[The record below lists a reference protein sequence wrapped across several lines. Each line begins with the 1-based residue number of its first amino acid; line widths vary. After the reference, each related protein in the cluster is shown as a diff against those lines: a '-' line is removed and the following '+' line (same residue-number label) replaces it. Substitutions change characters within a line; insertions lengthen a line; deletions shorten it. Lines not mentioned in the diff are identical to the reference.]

1 MACELPGSAHA
12 ERRHTFR
19 TEAANRVVPITA
31 VDVIVAGGEPVGG
44 SEKCP
49 SSSVHRR
56 GHGPSLSL
64 SKLCARRLDYCSR
77 LSPTQPCCRLILATT
92 ATGTVLWCCDK
103 AGGSR
108 VACSHLGDRHLR
120 ELYRSAKRCIAPGHD
135 TSQHEKLA
143 ARCAR
148 LEAARGFVEI
158 VS

>member
-1 MACELPGSAHA
+1 MACELPGSAHD

-108 VACSHLGDRHLR
+108 VACSHLGDRRLR
-120 ELYRSAKRCIAPGHD
+120 EHYRLANGASHRD
-135 TSQHEKLA
+135 TTPRSTKSWRRVVRAL
-143 ARCAR
+143 RR
-148 LEAARGFVEI
+148 LVASSRL
-158 VS
+158 

>member
-1 MACELPGSAHA
+1 
-12 ERRHTFR
+12 
-19 TEAANRVVPITA
+19 VPITA

-64 SKLCARRLDYCSR
+64 SKLCARRLDYCWR

-92 ATGTVLWCCDK
+92 ASSAVLWCCDK

-108 VACSHLGDRHLR
+108 VACSHLGDRHVR
-120 ELYRSAKRCIAPGHD
+120 ELCRSAKRRIARD
-135 TSQHEKLA
+135 TTPRSTK
-143 ARCAR
+143 
-148 LEAARGFVEI
+148 
-158 VS
+158 S

>member
-56 GHGPSLSL
+56 FLVE
-64 SKLCARRLDYCSR
+64 A
-77 LSPTQPCCRLILATT
+77 
-92 ATGTVLWCCDK
+92 
-103 AGGSR
+103 
-108 VACSHLGDRHLR
+108 LR
-120 ELYRSAKRCIAPGHD
+120 AAPGLL
-135 TSQHEKLA
+135 LA
-143 ARCAR
+143 SFADAAVLPAHSGDDCHRRCPLVLRQGRRFARCVFTPR
-148 LEAARGFVEI
+148 
-158 VS
+158 